1 MSNQDLAELGI
12 VDTHVH
18 FWQLELLRRAWQPPP
33 IIFRTFGPPDL
44 IDDAAAVGVKNCVL
58 VEAGTTAEDNRALAE
73 FAESSE
79 FVAGMISYA
88 NLESP
93 TLEQELDALSD
104 SPKFRGVRMRCEGDP
119 DAEILTRPGV
129 IEGMRKV
136 AQRGLVLDL
145 LVVTDH
151 LKAVPEVYERVPDL
165 KAIIDHI
172 GKPDLRRGSDFAQWR
187 HLMRAVAED
196 TDAYCKMSIGPRA
209 ADMEEIYVSQGQGW
223 QLEQLRPRFS
233 SCWNSS
239 GRSGWRGEATGRWS
253 CCSRTTAAV
262 CRRCAMPWGLSAPTT
277 RCAFSVGRL
286 CSSIR
291 CRGRHRRRSGLISG
305 GERRRCAVTFFAA
318 DSQLSPAGASQEG
331 PFSR

>member
-1 MSNQDLAELGI
+1 MSNQDLAALGI

-33 IIFRTFGPPDL
+33 VIFRTFGPPDL

-58 VEAGTTAEDNRALAE
+58 VEAGTTAEDNRALAD
-73 FAESSE
+73 FAASSE

-119 DAEILTRPGV
+119 DTEILTRPGV
-129 IEGMRKV
+129 IGGMRKV

-151 LKAVPEVYERVPDL
+151 LKAVPTVYERVPDL

-172 GKPDLRRGSDFAQWR
+172 GKPDLRRGSDFAAWR
-187 HLMRAVAED
+187 DLMRAVAED

-209 ADMEEIYVSQGQGW
+209 ADMEEISASQGQGW
-223 QLEQLRPRFS
+223 ELEQLRPPLQFLLEQFGPERMAWGSDWPLVLLQSDYGGGLQAVRDALGPLDADDEMRLF
-233 SCWNSS
+233 
-239 GRSGWRGEATGRWS
+239 RG
-253 CCSRTTAAV
+253 TA
-262 CRRCAMPWGLSAPTT
+262 MQFYSL
-277 RCAFSVGRL
+277 
-286 CSSIR
+286 
-291 CRGRHRRRSGLISG
+291 
-305 GERRRCAVTFFAA
+305 
-318 DSQLSPAGASQEG
+318 
-331 PFSR
+331 